1 MALKVP
7 FAGLKMTDEATKRFF
22 REGRAAAALRHPG
35 ICPVFE
41 LGDEGQTPF
50 IAMAY
55 IEGETLAQLNR
66 SHKYSSLEAV
76 QLIRKLATALSHA
89 HGKGVVHR
97 DLKSS
102 NIMFD
107 AEQSEPV
114 IMDFGLAHF
123 AEPGESLLTQS
134 GMVMGTPTH
143 MSPEQA
149 RGAIEQVNELSDVYS
164 LGVIFYELLTRQLPF
179 ISQPDSS
186 DVVAGDCISS
196 GFAGEKLRVQE
207 GVLRAL
213 FAPGDTNPVAGS
225 ASLIR
230 LGAKHLVASRRAAAK
245 FVLTSNAR
253 DPERF
258 PASLA
263 GQKQLLRQSLSGD
276 LIQSRVFVPASIAE
290 RMAAERADTLAAVAS
305 GKQPVLMV
313 AQTDLEIRS
322 ALDLIEEYQL
332 RAALAGARQ
341 LRPFLDR
348 MRALQVTVIAR
359 SIGPQ
364 DFDWYPADLA
374 HAAAQ
379 GVSVAFSGESGE
391 ELSATASLAV
401 EAGMSPAA
409 ALNGLCNTSLKFF
422 GGDGFVEGAP
432 ADLIVWSTSPIDL
445 GGRPLMVV
453 VDGQLVSPEAE

>member
-1 MALKVP
+1 V
-7 FAGLKMTDEATKRFF
+7 
-22 REGRAAAALRHPG
+22 
-35 ICPVFE
+35 E
-41 LGDEGQTPF
+41 LGNVIDLGDALVTPGLF
-50 IAMAY
+50 TAHA
-55 IEGETLAQLNR
+55 TLG
-66 SHKYSSLEAV
+66 LER
-76 QLIRKLATALSHA
+76 LI
-89 HGKGVVHR
+89 
-97 DLKSS
+97 DP
-102 NIMFD
+102 
-107 AEQSEPV
+107 Q
-114 IMDFGLAHF
+114 
-123 AEPGESLLTQS
+123 
-134 GMVMGTPTH
+134 
-143 MSPEQA
+143 
-149 RGAIEQVNELSDVYS
+149 
-164 LGVIFYELLTRQLPF
+164 
-179 ISQPDSS
+179 SQPDSS

-391 ELSATASLAV
+391 ELRRTASLAV

-453 VDGQLVSPEAE
+453 VDGQLVFPEAE